1 MPQAVT
7 IRSLPNAFAMMKA
20 MQSDGLGWGEDYRP
34 FAAKALVQIIED
46 RMHEAV
52 DRHLVRM
59 AERAEA
65 DRRNGTYR
73 RRILTELGDIELS
86 VPRTRSFC
94 PTEVVRAYARRAEH

>member
-1 MPQAVT
+1 MQA
-7 IRSLPNAFAMMKA
+7 
-20 MQSDGLGWGEDYRP
+20 DGLGWAEDYRP
-34 FAAKALVQIIED
+34 FARQALVQIIEG

-52 DRHLVRM
+52 DAHLLGV

-86 VPRTRSFC
+86 VPRTRTYS
-94 PTEVVRAYARRAEH
+94 PVAVVRAYARRAEHVDRLSLIHI